1 MVGWPSGPRR
11 QFKALVSSE
20 AWVRIPL
27 QSLVPVS
34 LVGQDT
40 RLSPV
45 RPGFKSRTGNIIYAK
60 NLVYLSKKGLGK
72 LHIGFF
78 TLRPPELRWQSGRLL
93 TARSSV
99 RSRVE
104 ANYFFEIDKK
114 KECASTQDRTEDLAV
129 NSRPLCQRSSGGLT
143 SVLSMLT
150 SPHSSTTFGP
160 KNKRIPRPGFEP
172 GSHG

>member
-27 QSLVPVS
+27 QSFVPVS

-45 RPGFKSRTGNIIYAK
+45 RPGFKSRTGNTFWVQK
-60 NLVYLSKKGLGK
+60 LVEHSKKAPEE
-72 LHIGFF
+72 LHTGC
-78 TLRPPELRWQSGRLL
+78 TNLRPPELRWQSGRLL

-99 RSRVE
+99 RSQVE
-104 ANYFFEIDKK
+104 ALFF
-114 KECASTQDRTEDLAV
+114 Q
-129 NSRPLCQRSSGGLT
+129 
-143 SVLSMLT
+143 
-150 SPHSSTTFGP
+150 
-160 KNKRIPRPGFEP
+160 
-172 GSHG
+172 

>member
-45 RPGFKSRTGNIIYAK
+45 RPGFKSRTGNVFYAK
-60 NLVYLSKKGLGK
+60 SLVDLSKKALGK
-72 LHIGFF
+72 LHIGYP

-104 ANYFFEIDKK
+104 AFIFFNHEYLKK
-114 KECASTQDRTEDLAV
+114 SLVREGIRICA
-129 NSRPLCQRSSGGLT
+129 
-143 SVLSMLT
+143 
-150 SPHSSTTFGP
+150 
-160 KNKRIPRPGFEP
+160 
-172 GSHG
+172 

>member
-27 QSLVPVS
+27 QSFVPVS

-45 RPGFKSRTGNIIYAK
+45 RPGFKSRTGNIFFRTK
-60 NLVYLSKKGLGK
+60 LVNLLKIALIEPYLDRLTSG
-72 LHIGFF
+72 
-78 TLRPPELRWQSGRLL
+78 PPELRWQSGRLL

-104 ANYFFEIDKK
+104 AHYFFFQYKISTINVRGQR
-114 KECASTQDRTEDLAV
+114 ECMF
-129 NSRPLCQRSSGGLT
+129 RPRN
-143 SVLSMLT
+143 
-150 SPHSSTTFGP
+150 H
-160 KNKRIPRPGFEP
+160 PGVAQW
-172 GSHG
+172 

>member
-27 QSLVPVS
+27 QSFVPVS

-45 RPGFKSRTGNIIYAK
+45 RPGFKSRTGNIFPEPNIGRS
-60 NLVYLSKKGLGK
+60 LEKKLIK
-72 LHIGFF
+72 LEIGR
-78 TLRPPELRWQSGRLL
+78 TTARPPELRWQSGRLL

-104 ANYFFEIDKK
+104 AHSFFFLNYYTKK
-114 KECASTQDRTEDLAV
+114 
-129 NSRPLCQRSSGGLT
+129 
-143 SVLSMLT
+143 
-150 SPHSSTTFGP
+150 FGVGR
-160 KNKRIPRPGFEP
+160 NAF
-172 GSHG
+172 

>member
-45 RPGFKSRTGNIIYAK
+45 RPGFKSRTGNI
-60 NLVYLSKKGLGK
+60 
-72 LHIGFF
+72 FF
-78 TLRPPELRWQSGRLL
+78 
-93 TARSSV
+93 
-99 RSRVE
+99 
-104 ANYFFEIDKK
+104 
-114 KECASTQDRTEDLAV
+114 
-129 NSRPLCQRSSGGLT
+129 
-143 SVLSMLT
+143 
-150 SPHSSTTFGP
+150 
-160 KNKRIPRPGFEP
+160 
-172 GSHG
+172 

>member
-11 QFKALVSSE
+11 QYKALVSSE

-45 RPGFKSRTGNIIYAK
+45 RPGFKSRTGNIFYAK

-104 ANYFFEIDKK
+104 AFIFFNHEYLKK
-114 KECASTQDRTEDLAV
+114 VVREGIRICA
-129 NSRPLCQRSSGGLT
+129 
-143 SVLSMLT
+143 
-150 SPHSSTTFGP
+150 
-160 KNKRIPRPGFEP
+160 
-172 GSHG
+172 